1 MKRHV
6 CVSLAAI
13 AAHALN
19 APAGTVVV
27 ETLSA
32 ETVRTAT
39 IATPPAATCDAELYY
54 PFEESTGAVVLDVG
68 TNGYDGAASGCVWT
82 NAGRY
87 VGGAMAFDGYNDS
100 ISVGAAPNF
109 PLWNQYSVS
118 LWFLHNGGGDTGP
131 SYGHKMLDKTSF
143 YHDWYLKLGRTDNGC
158 IGLTLYE
165 SGVSSALGDYSY
177 NYMDNLWH
185 HVVVVRDGVNGQFW
199 VDGALKHAI
208 TNMISVNS
216 SSSVC
221 VGCSF
226 STDSYQRKSWS
237 GLLDEVMVFNR
248 PLTPLQIA
256 NLHEEGALFR
266 SSILMATNV
275 VVSGNL
281 VVTGDV
287 FVATGSLHLSP
298 RGDLASGSYT
308 NAP

>member
-1 MKRHV
+1 M
-6 CVSLAAI
+6 
-13 AAHALN
+13 AAHALH
-19 APAGTVVV
+19 ASAGTVVV
-27 ETLSA
+27 ETLRA

-39 IATPPAATCDAELYY
+39 ITTPPAATCDAALYY

-68 TNGYDGAASGCVWT
+68 TNGYDGATSGCVWT

-109 PLWNQYSVS
+109 PLWSQYSVS

-131 SYGHKMLDKTSF
+131 QYGHKMLDKTSW
-143 YHDWYLKLGRTDNGC
+143 YRDWYLKLDRTSGGG
-158 IGLTLYE
+158 IGVFLYTNNVAR
-165 SGVSSALGDYSY
+165 SMGDASY

-185 HVVVVRDGVNGQFW
+185 HVVVVRDGANGQFW
-199 VDGALKHAI
+199 VDGALKRTIA
-208 TNMISVNS
+208 NMISVDSTS
-216 SSSVC
+216 SLC
-221 VGCSF
+221 VGNSF
-226 STDSYQRKSWS
+226 SGDHYQRKSWS
-237 GLLDEVMVFNR
+237 GLLDEVIVFNR

-256 NLHEEGALFR
+256 NLHEEGALSR

-275 VVSGNL
+275 VVVGNL